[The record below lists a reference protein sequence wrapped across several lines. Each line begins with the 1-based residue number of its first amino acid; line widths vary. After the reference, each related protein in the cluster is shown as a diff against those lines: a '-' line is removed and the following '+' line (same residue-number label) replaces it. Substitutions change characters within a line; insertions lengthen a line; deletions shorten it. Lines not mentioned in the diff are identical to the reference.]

1 MKEVVLRLNP
11 ASVTLMPATT
21 PESPAKTVLISTDAI
36 NQEFLPRNGTLYFMC
51 CKRQL
56 PAEKVSI
63 ASWRSS
69 CALQSW
75 FLHHLL
81 F

>member
-1 MKEVVLRLNP
+1 MKEVGLGLNP
-11 ASVTLMPATT
+11 ASV
-21 PESPAKTVLISTDAI
+21 PESPAKTVTSTDAI
-36 NQEFLPRNGTLYFMC
+36 NHEFLPWNGTLDFMYG
-51 CKRQL
+51 KRQL

-63 ASWRSS
+63 ASWRPS